1 MNKLVKIFKNKELEV
16 VVKIDTDT
24 AKILKEGET
33 NAFEIDGGL
42 IGVIDKT
49 NNLVYVSSPVINVI
63 KNGDF
68 KAFKEGLLN
77 VQLNKKQTQEL
88 TKNGKL
94 DDVSFVEIQGVKWT
108 ITLDNETKTIKAVSN
123 FESIGLGYY
132 TETNSIIK

>member
-94 DDVSFVEIQGVKWT
+94 DGVSFVEIQGVKWT
-108 ITLDNETKTIKAVSN
+108 ITLDNETKTIKAVSD